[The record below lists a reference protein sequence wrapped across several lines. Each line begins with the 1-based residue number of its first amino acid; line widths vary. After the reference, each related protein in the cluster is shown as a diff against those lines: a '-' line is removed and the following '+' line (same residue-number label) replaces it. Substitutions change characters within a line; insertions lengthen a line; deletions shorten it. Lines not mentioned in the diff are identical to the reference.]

1 MEQEYLS
8 RPRFSAV
15 VKIISTP
22 NPRIALSPKTV
33 ITDTVQYL
41 NSLLLCQREALPILA
56 SRWVGKV
63 DPVPKKGGLL
73 YLLLFYGGKSCL

>member
-22 NPRIALSPKTV
+22 NPHILLSPKTV

-41 NSLLLCQREALPILA
+41 NSLLLCQGEAFTYFGQQMGGEGGA
-56 SRWVGKV
+56 SA
-63 DPVPKKGGLL
+63 KKGWSSVLILVLWG
-73 YLLLFYGGKSCL
+73 